1 MTLEQLRIFVAV
13 AEREHVTRAALEL
26 GLTQSTVSAAVRA
39 LEERH
44 DVRLFDRV
52 ARRVVLTEAGRLFLE
67 EARAVLARAE
77 VAERRLV
84 EAAGRIAGP
93 LRVRAS
99 RTIAAHWLPQR
110 LVGFRAR
117 FPEVEF
123 RLGIGN
129 TASVARA
136 VEEGEA
142 EIGLVEG
149 EIDTPSVK
157 RVAVDHDRL
166 VLVAAPGHPL
176 AGREDLGAAEFQ
188 SLDWVLREGGSG
200 TRSEL
205 AAALGRRSVALER
218 LRVVLEL
225 PSNEAILAAVVA
237 GGGVAA
243 MSSLVAEPAIA
254 DGRLVALVPVLA
266 ERSFHL
272 LRHAQRTPSRTAA
285 AFHAFL
291 ADPASVATAP
301 SRFQ

>member
-13 AEREHVTRAALEL
+13 AEREHVTRAAVDL

-39 LEERH
+39 LEARH

-52 ARRVVLTEAGRLFLE
+52 ARRVVLTDAGRLFLD
-67 EARAVLARAE
+67 EARAVLARVE
-77 VAERRLV
+77 IAERRLA
-84 EAAGRIAGP
+84 ELSGRIAGP
-93 LRVRAS
+93 LSVRAS
-99 RTIAAHWLPQR
+99 RTIAAHWLPAR
-110 LVGFRAR
+110 LVAFRAR
-117 FPEVEF
+117 FPEVEV

-129 TASVARA
+129 TTVVARA
-136 VEEGEA
+136 VEAGEA

-149 EIDTPSVK
+149 EIDTPLVK
-157 RVAVDHDRL
+157 RRTVDHDRL
-166 VLVAAPGHPL
+166 WLVAAPGHPL
-176 AGREDLGAAEFQ
+176 AGPAALDAAALE

-205 AAALGRRSVALER
+205 AAELVRRGVAVER
-218 LRVVLEL
+218 LRVRLEL
-225 PSNEAILAAVVA
+225 PSNEAILAAVIA

-243 MSSLVAEPAIA
+243 LSSLVAGPAVA
-254 DGRLVALVPVLA
+254 DGRLVALGPDLA
-266 ERSFHL
+266 TRGFHL

-291 ADPASVATAP
+291 IDPASAAA